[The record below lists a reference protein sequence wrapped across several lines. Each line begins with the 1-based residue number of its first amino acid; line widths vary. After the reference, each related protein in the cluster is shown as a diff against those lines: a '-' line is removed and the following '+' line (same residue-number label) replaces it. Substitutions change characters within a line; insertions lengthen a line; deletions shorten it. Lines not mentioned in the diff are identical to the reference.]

1 MMKMPEDHNPVSA
14 VLTPHYESHRV
25 QPVRN
30 VEFNLPPMDMALLE
44 LEEAAGESLDSTLE
58 EMSLVLSGRMRD
70 DKRLASSEKQL
81 RRQQELI
88 ALIQR
93 LREQDGG
100 LPTFLAAS
108 TEENSEALEGL
119 RRIFTIAQHLAST
132 ALDEKRKK
140 ALNAQLA
147 QLIEENACETSLFGL
162 MELGTVSK
170 AVLAP
175 IGRLFQRAMDEQDVS
190 LSEWFKRI
198 VDWSDRQRRLRVVL
212 RMAAF
217 ELSLSVSGAQQT
229 RLATVLVR
237 LRRLLLF
244 LGLEQECKEQE
255 KRYLLPA
262 DSLLTL
268 LIDISQESW
277 LFEDWLIARIS
288 ALTSSTT
295 VFKHIVRYLDV
306 QFRMMP
312 DACFGDEDQRESI
325 LAVLQKLKGNQVLS

>member
-1 MMKMPEDHNPVSA
+1 MMKMPEGHSSVSA
-14 VLTPHYESHRV
+14 ALSLHDESH
-25 QPVRN
+25 QTLPLRN
-30 VEFNLPPMDMALLE
+30 IECSLPPMDMALLE
-44 LEEAAGESLDSTLE
+44 LEETVGESLDSTLE
-58 EMSLVLSGRMRD
+58 QMSLVLSGRMRD
-70 DKRLASSEKQL
+70 EKRLASSARQL

-88 ALIQR
+88 ALVQR

-100 LPTFLAAS
+100 FPTFLTAS
-108 TEENSEALEGL
+108 SEENSEVLEGL
-119 RRIFTIAQHLAST
+119 RRIFTITQHLAST

-147 QLIEENACETSLFGL
+147 QLIEENAYETALFGL

-175 IGRLFQRAMDEQDVS
+175 IGRLFQRAMDEQDTS
-190 LSEWFKRI
+190 LAEWFKRI
-198 VDWSDRQRRLRVVL
+198 LDWSDRQRRLRVVL

-217 ELSLSVSGAQQT
+217 ELSLSVGGAQQA

-244 LGLEQECKEQE
+244 LGLEQACEEQE
-255 KRYLLPA
+255 KHHLLPA

-268 LIDISQESW
+268 LIDITQESW
-277 LFEDWLIARIS
+277 LFEDWLVARIS
-288 ALTSSTT
+288 SLASSPT

-306 QFRMMP
+306 QFRVMP

-325 LAVLQKLKGNQVLS
+325 LTVLQKLKGNQVFS